1 MSSWPVTTTGLDM
14 ATAVCATLNLAYFLT
29 RLAFAE
35 AERPP
40 RRVAAFVLALVSFG
54 ALIESVILLS
64 AASASPELDI
74 GSTQWALVRLA
85 PFAAMVCMS
94 ALVLRRMLEEE

>member
-1 MSSWPVTTTGLDM
+1 MT
-14 ATAVCATLNLAYFLT
+14 TAVCATLNLAYFLT
-29 RLAFAE
+29 RLASPE

-40 RRVAAFVLALVSFG
+40 RRIAAFVLALVSFG

-64 AASASPELDI
+64 AASAHAELDT

-94 ALVLRRMLEEE
+94 ALILRRILEDE